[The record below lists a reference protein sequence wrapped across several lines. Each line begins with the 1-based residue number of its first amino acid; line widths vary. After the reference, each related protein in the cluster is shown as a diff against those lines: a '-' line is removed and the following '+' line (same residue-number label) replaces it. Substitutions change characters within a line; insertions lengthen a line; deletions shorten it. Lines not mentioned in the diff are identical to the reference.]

1 MIRLP
6 TVGSASMRK
15 VWMRRPKR
23 RPARSIRA
31 RRRSRASESCGIS
44 RSSVAAPFSVVTVHK
59 PTVEL
64 EVVLEVACEIQIIL
78 DQQHGVH

>member
-1 MIRLP
+1 
-6 TVGSASMRK
+6 
-15 VWMRRPKR
+15 MRRPKR

-31 RRRSRASESCGIS
+31 RRRSRASESCGLS

>member
-1 MIRLP
+1 
-6 TVGSASMRK
+6 
-15 VWMRRPKR
+15 MRRPKR

-64 EVVLEVACEIQIIL
+64 EVACEIQIIL
-78 DQQHGVH
+78 DQQHGFSRHGVH